1 MGILPK
7 VEDIPKLYGDV
18 FESIAAAI
26 LLDGGWKNLNK
37 VFGSIYKK
45 EIENKFLWIY
55 IILKI

>member
-7 VEDIPKLYGDV
+7 VEEIPKSYGDV

-45 EIENKFLWIY
+45 EIENKFL
-55 IILKI
+55 